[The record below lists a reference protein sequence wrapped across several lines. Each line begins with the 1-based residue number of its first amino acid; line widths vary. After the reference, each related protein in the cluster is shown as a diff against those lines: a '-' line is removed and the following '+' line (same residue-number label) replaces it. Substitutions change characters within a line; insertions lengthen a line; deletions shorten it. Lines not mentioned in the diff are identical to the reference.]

1 MQFSPHTGLLWQF
14 IWPLKNRGD
23 FWRSFFL
30 EEIMESADSLAT
42 FQYEVAK
49 NEFIKFCKSKDF
61 ENLSVK
67 EKKEVLVERINS
79 SYFIKNLY
87 NLFAL
92 SYERLLK
99 KNDSAFSN
107 LDTLMSVF
115 AEEFKNIQ
123 TEEFEKRISKIKC
136 EKITAIELEK
146 KAKLYAD
153 EHYADKDENGDWL
166 SDEQML
172 SRAFI
177 AGAKETQENEQLKQ
191 KDEELKRKNDI
202 LEIQLNM
209 NIRLIQITKEV
220 FESLSR
226 KESTYFVNGV
236 IFDEATDNVVAFE
249 NLENGKTFTYWK
261 VEK

>member
-1 MQFSPHTGLLWQF
+1 
-14 IWPLKNRGD
+14 
-23 FWRSFFL
+23 
-30 EEIMESADSLAT
+30 MEAAVGLAT

-67 EKKEVLVERINS
+67 EKKQVLVERINS

-123 TEEFEKRISKIKC
+123 TEEFEKRISKR
-136 EKITAIELEK
+136 
-146 KAKLYAD
+146 KL
-153 EHYADKDENGDWL
+153 
-166 SDEQML
+166 
-172 SRAFI
+172 
-177 AGAKETQENEQLKQ
+177 
-191 KDEELKRKNDI
+191 
-202 LEIQLNM
+202 
-209 NIRLIQITKEV
+209 
-220 FESLSR
+220 
-226 KESTYFVNGV
+226 
-236 IFDEATDNVVAFE
+236 
-249 NLENGKTFTYWK
+249 K
-261 VEK
+261 V

>member
-1 MQFSPHTGLLWQF
+1 
-14 IWPLKNRGD
+14 
-23 FWRSFFL
+23 
-30 EEIMESADSLAT
+30 MESADSLAT

-67 EKKEVLVERINS
+67 EKKQVLIERINS

-99 KNDSAFSN
+99 KDDFAFSN

-123 TEEFEKRISKIKC
+123 TEEFEKMISKTKC

-220 FESLSR
+220 FEFLSR
-226 KESTYFVNGV
+226 KELPYFVNGV

-249 NLENGKTFTYWK
+249 HLENGKTFTYWK

>member
-67 EKKEVLVERINS
+67 EKKQVLIERINS

-92 SYERLLK
+92 SY
-99 KNDSAFSN
+99 
-107 LDTLMSVF
+107 
-115 AEEFKNIQ
+115 
-123 TEEFEKRISKIKC
+123 
-136 EKITAIELEK
+136 
-146 KAKLYAD
+146 
-153 EHYADKDENGDWL
+153 
-166 SDEQML
+166 
-172 SRAFI
+172 
-177 AGAKETQENEQLKQ
+177 
-191 KDEELKRKNDI
+191 
-202 LEIQLNM
+202 
-209 NIRLIQITKEV
+209 
-220 FESLSR
+220 
-226 KESTYFVNGV
+226 
-236 IFDEATDNVVAFE
+236 
-249 NLENGKTFTYWK
+249 
-261 VEK
+261 